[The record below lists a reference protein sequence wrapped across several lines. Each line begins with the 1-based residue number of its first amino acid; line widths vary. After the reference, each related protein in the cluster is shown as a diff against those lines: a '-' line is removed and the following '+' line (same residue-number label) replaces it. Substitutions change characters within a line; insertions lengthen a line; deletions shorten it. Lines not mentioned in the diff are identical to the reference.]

1 MKNAFVI
8 GLWPLFLLALLSS
21 SAARA
26 VTTESFT
33 LDQAKDFEAGELEG
47 TAAHSDGYVRLGAA
61 TERISLDD
69 VPVAYSLTRKGKT
82 VFIGTGTNGDIYSYD
97 GKKPTLFA
105 KTGELLVS
113 AMAVASDGS
122 LYAGTLPHGRIYRI
136 DPKTGKIEKFA
147 ELPDIKH
154 VWALYYDS
162 HRRRLIAGTG
172 PTGQLL
178 ALDPI
183 GRATVLHQ
191 AEASHVMSLTS
202 DGKGTLYAGTSDEAI
217 VLRVRP
223 NDRVD
228 VVHDFAGSEVTALDF
243 REGMLA
249 VATNDFPKTPGAPIS
264 KQTNGQA
271 DEGAKPRA
279 GKGKLWKVGA
289 DGRVEQLIAR
299 DDTHLTAVQWGSGGA
314 VFAATGEEGRILKV
328 QLDGTYAV
336 WADVEERQVLALDL
350 NEKNPVFVTGD
361 AAALYE
367 VINRPPR
374 KAVWTSAPLD
384 AGVLSSWG
392 RLQWRGQGALS
403 FETRSGNT
411 EKPNDT
417 WSPWSKS
424 LRKSGKVSS
433 PPGRFVQVRAL
444 FPSNEKEAEL
454 HAVELYYLPDNQPM
468 RVSQITGK
476 PATVKDGEE
485 RTHPPSPS
493 PKIELS
499 WTVRNPDQDPPRYRL
514 YFREESQS
522 TWRPIF
528 TEDVVLTETEYVWDT
543 SSIPDGYY
551 LVRVE
556 ASDEESNPVALSN
569 SAQAISKPIRVDNHP
584 PTVES
589 LRARQGR
596 VMGKASDALGPIA
609 RIQYAVDG
617 GRWRDVFPKDGLLD
631 DRLES
636 FEFDVREVSAGSH
649 IVSVRVFDSAGNQA
663 SREITVK
670 AGQ

>member
-1 MKNAFVI
+1 MKNGFVI
-8 GLWPLFLLALLSS
+8 APWALCLLALLTST
-21 SAARA
+21 AARA

-33 LDQAKDFEAGELEG
+33 LDQAKDFEAGELDG
-47 TAAHSDGYVRLGAA
+47 TAAHSDGYLRLGAA
-61 TERISLDD
+61 IERIALDD
-69 VPVAYSLTRKGKT
+69 VPIAYSLARKGKT
-82 VFIGTGTNGDIYSYD
+82 VFIGTGTEGNIYAYD
-97 GKKPTLFA
+97 GKRTQLFA

-113 AMAVASDGS
+113 ALAVATDGT
-122 LYAGTLPHGRIYRI
+122 LYAGTLPNGRIYRVNL
-136 DPKTGKIEKFA
+136 KTGKVEKFA

-154 VWALYYDS
+154 IWALHYDS
-162 HRRRLIAGTG
+162 HRRRLIAATG
-172 PTGQLL
+172 PSGQLL

-183 GRATVLHQ
+183 GRATVLHK
-191 AEASHVMSLTS
+191 AEASHIMSLAA
-202 DGKGTLYAGTSDEAI
+202 DGKGTIYAGTSDEAI
-217 VLRVRP
+217 VLRVHP

-228 VVHDFAGSEVTALDF
+228 VVYDFPGSEVTALDF

-249 VATNDFPKTPGAPIS
+249 VATSEFPKTPGAPIS
-264 KQTNGQA
+264 KQTNGKA
-271 DEGAKPRA
+271 DEGAKPQA

-299 DDTHLTAVQWGSGGA
+299 DDTHLTAVQWSSDGA
-314 VFAATGEEGRILKV
+314 VYAATGAEGRILKV
-328 QLDGTYAV
+328 QLDGSYAI
-336 WADVEERQVLALDL
+336 WTDVEERQVLALDL

-367 VINRPPR
+367 VLDKPPH
-374 KAVWTSAPLD
+374 KPLWTSAPLD
-384 AGVLSSWG
+384 TSVLSSWG
-392 RLQWRGQGALS
+392 RLQWRGEGALT

-417 WSPWSKS
+417 WSPWSKG
-424 LRKSGKVSS
+424 LTKPGKVSS

-444 FPSNEKEAEL
+444 FPKKKDAEL
-454 HAVELYYLPDNQPM
+454 RAIELYYLPANQPM

-476 PATVKDGEE
+476 PATASNGEDPS
-485 RTHPPSPS
+485 HPPSPS
-493 PKIELS
+493 TKIELS
-499 WTVRNPDQDPPRYRL
+499 WSVSNPDEDPPRYRL

-528 TEDVVLTETEYVWDT
+528 TEDVVLTEAEYVWDS

-551 LVRVE
+551 LVRVQ
-556 ASDEESNPVALSN
+556 ASDEESNPVDRSS
-569 SAQAISKPIRVDNHP
+569 SAQAVSKPIRVDNHP
-584 PTVES
+584 PTIES
-589 LRARQGR
+589 LRARQAR
-596 VMGKASDALGPIA
+596 VVGKASDALGPIA

-631 DRLES
+631 DRIES
-636 FEFDVREVSAGSH
+636 FEFDVGDISVGSY

-670 AGQ
+670 TKQ